1 MAPLFFVEWDG
12 IVDNLR
18 DELEFLVFI
27 LFLHGC
33 LVSLVD
39 IMMISQALGRFKDS
53 IKVKMVDLVAPKFV
67 SHNLNRIELF
77 V

>member
-1 MAPLFFVEWDG
+1 MASLFFVEWDG

-39 IMMISQALGRFKDS
+39 IMMIFQALGRLKDS

-67 SHNLNRIELF
+67 PHNLNRIELF